1 MNDIESEL
9 ITEEESSPVDH
20 SQLFKSTVTL
30 VNKLYLT
37 TVIIAFTVA
46 LAGIACAVLFKVSL
60 GLLIVILSI
69 IGYVAATMNILYNK
83 LGIAYRI
90 FHGCVTVTELYGKNR
105 ETVYIPDRLLF
116 CTVTEIGDKAFAH
129 ESSKSIREIY
139 LPKSL
144 ILIGNDA
151 FSGLDSLTDVY
162 FEGTEE
168 EWLELSRLAPLDEA
182 IALHF
187 NAPLP
192 MPEKKV
198 KKKKEKKEKKSKKK
212 QETEKTEN
220 D

>member
-1 MNDIESEL
+1 MNDIESEM
-9 ITEEESSPVDH
+9 ITEEESAPIDH

-30 VNKLYLT
+30 VNKLYLI
-37 TVIIAFTVA
+37 TVIAVFTVA

-60 GLLIVILSI
+60 GLLTVILSM
-69 IGYVAATMNILYNK
+69 IGYVATTMNILYNK
-83 LGIAYRI
+83 LGIAYRM
-90 FHGCVTVTELYGKNR
+90 FHGCITVTELYGKNR

-116 CTVTEIGDKAFAH
+116 CTVTEIGNKAFAH
-129 ESSKSIREIY
+129 ESSKSIREIH
-139 LPKSL
+139 LPKTL
-144 ILIGNDA
+144 IRIGSDA

-168 EWLELSRLAPLDEA
+168 EWLELSRLAPLGEA
-182 IALHF
+182 VALHF
-187 NAPLP
+187 DSPLP

-198 KKKKEKKEKKSKKK
+198 KQKKEKKSKKK